1 MKNLSLC
8 IEERLILKLYAM
20 FGNHTDVGTEDAE
33 ESDFETQRM
42 VMEATSVHAT
52 RYYFGI
58 LKLAPSTVS
67 VSLLLVDFTFYVT
80 FHFKE

>member
-1 MKNLSLC
+1 M
-8 IEERLILKLYAM
+8 LKLYAM
-20 FGNHTDVGTEDAE
+20 FGPRTDTVTEDAE

-58 LKLAPSTVS
+58 LKLEPSTVS
-67 VSLLLVDFTFYVT
+67 
-80 FHFKE
+80 

>member
-1 MKNLSLC
+1 M
-8 IEERLILKLYAM
+8 LKLYAM
-20 FGNHTDVGTEDAE
+20 FGNRTDSETEDAE

-58 LKLAPSTVS
+58 LKLAPSS
-67 VSLLLVDFTFYVT
+67 VSSQKNLIMPLKNFLR
-80 FHFKE
+80 

>member
-1 MKNLSLC
+1 M
-8 IEERLILKLYAM
+8 LKLYAM
-20 FGNHTDVGTEDAE
+20 FGNHSSVETEDVE

-58 LKLAPSTVS
+58 LKFEPSTVS
-67 VSLLLVDFTFYVT
+67 LRL
-80 FHFKE
+80 

>member
-1 MKNLSLC
+1 M
-8 IEERLILKLYAM
+8 LKLYAM
-20 FGNHTDVGTEDAE
+20 FGNRTDSETEDAE

-58 LKLAPSTVS
+58 LKLAPSS
-67 VSLLLVDFTFYVT
+67 VSSQ
-80 FHFKE
+80 KN